1 MRHRLGLLALAVLF
15 TVPHARAQA
24 HLVKDIRMQTS
35 PVGSSPG
42 GLGTVGNTTYFF
54 ATLPD
59 TGTEL
64 WKTDGTAAG
73 TLLVSDICPGQCS
86 GVEQDYGYGIPVGN
100 RLLFAAND
108 GHQTGYRLW
117 TTDGTASG
125 TMMLSDRTLL
135 QGQGLTSFI
144 VSTGS
149 LAFFNANDPATGL
162 ELWVT
167 DGTVA
172 GTHLVTDLTP
182 GTAGSNP
189 LAVATFGSRF
199 LFRAGSN
206 RSLYITDGTE
216 QGTHLASPVYASFG
230 VALGNAVL
238 LAVLESD
245 QTWSLWKTD
254 GTTPGTTFVRGG
266 FKSIDQMG
274 VAGNAGYL
282 VADDGSGQKIWR
294 TDGTASGTGLLIDL
308 TPATSL
314 TIYTFR
320 GNLLIYRNA
329 VELWISDGTAAGLR
343 LLTQQSFLS
352 LGATVGQ
359 RFVFGA
365 QSGSHGMELWSTD
378 GTAAGTGHVA
388 DIDPGQHET
397 FPPYF
402 LARPDGVF
410 LMADDGVHGFEPWV
424 SDGTAAGT
432 HMLKDLAPEKQLGS
446 GPAAFAALGGNLIF
460 SAYDGTTGGLWMSDG
475 TAPGTFPIAALP
487 NFPYGSVV
495 NGPTAYFA
503 IYSPAELWRSDGTAA
518 GTFRLSHVSDSPNEF
533 TFLPFKNGVFFGGP
547 GGPWFSD
554 GTVAGT
560 HAIAAVPFAGEMV
573 AGDYVYGT
581 ANLQPYR
588 TDGTAAGTKQIT
600 TSLQL
605 SEIEQPQAFTQ
616 VGGSVYFVAPPASSV
631 FNLFRTDL
639 TTTQAVVVHHFDAQA
654 PFRMWS
660 AGGGLMFFANGALW
674 RSDGTDAGTV
684 KLLDKVE
691 GPNCTEDSDAITGDG
706 ILYWYNFASVT
717 VPELWRSDGTVPG
730 TFKLASFDGPYA
742 ETLQTCY
749 PAAMTYAGGHLY
761 FVGRDPVHGAE
772 PWISDGTV
780 VGTRLLD
787 DVNPG
792 IANSEPT
799 SFLKIGPTLY
809 FGATTPATGHELW
822 AITEPDCASCKLRRR
837 AVIH

>member
-1 MRHRLGLLALAVLF
+1 MRHRLGFLAIAVLF
-15 TVPHARAQA
+15 AVPHADAQAA
-24 HLVKDIRMQTS
+24 HLVKDISVQTS
-35 PVGSSPG
+35 PVGSLPG

-64 WKTDGTAAG
+64 WKTDGTSAG
-73 TLLVSDICPGQCS
+73 TVLVSDICPGPCS
-86 GVEQDYGYGIPVGN
+86 GVEQDYLYGIPVGN
-100 RLLFAAND
+100 HLLFGAND

-135 QGQGLTSFI
+135 SGTGLSSFI
-144 VSTGS
+144 VSIGS

-199 LFRAGSN
+199 LFRAGAN

-216 QGTHLASPVYASFG
+216 QGTHLVSPVFASFG
-230 VALGNAVL
+230 VAVGNAVL

-245 QTWSLWKTD
+245 QSWSLWKTD
-254 GTTPGTTFVRGG
+254 GTTAGTTFVRGG
-266 FKSIDQMG
+266 FKSIDQMA
-274 VAGNAGYL
+274 VAGNTMYF

-314 TIYTFR
+314 IIYTFR
-320 GNLLIYRNA
+320 GNVLIYRNGG
-329 VELWISDGTAAGLR
+329 ELWISDGTAAGLR
-343 LLTQQSFLS
+343 LLTQQTFIS

-378 GTAAGTGHVA
+378 GTVAGTGHVA

-397 FPPYF
+397 FPPLF
-402 LARPDGVF
+402 LPRPDGVF
-410 LMADDGVHGFEPWV
+410 LTADDGIHGAEPWV

-432 HMLKDLAPEKQLGS
+432 HMLKDLAPETQLGS
-446 GPAAFAALGGNLIF
+446 GPGVFGALHGDLIF
-460 SAYDGTTGGLWMSDG
+460 SAYDTRTTGGLWMSDG
-475 TAPGTFPIAALP
+475 TPSGTFPITPFTGNGPYAA
-487 NFPYGSVV
+487 VV
-495 NGPTAYFA
+495 NHDVYYFA

-518 GTFRLSHVSDSPNEF
+518 GTFRLAHVSDSLQAM
-533 TFLPFKNGVFFGGP
+533 TFFPFKNGLFLSGAGGS
-547 GGPWFSD
+547 WISD

-560 HAIAAVPFAGEMV
+560 HSIAAAPFAGEMA
-573 AGDYVYGT
+573 AGDYIYGT
-581 ANLQPYR
+581 GNLEQPYR

-600 TSLQL
+600 TTSAA
-605 SEIEQPQAFTQ
+605 SESAQPQAFTQ
-616 VGGSVYFVAPPASSV
+616 VGNSVYFAAGGGA
-631 FNLFRTDL
+631 FNLWRTD
-639 TTTQAVVVHHFDAQA
+639 TSTTQAVLVHHFDTEG
-654 PFRMWS
+654 PGHMWS
-660 AGGGLMFFANGALW
+660 AGGGVMFFVGGALW

-684 KLLDKVE
+684 K
-691 GPNCTEDSDAITGDG
+691 
-706 ILYWYNFASVT
+706 
-717 VPELWRSDGTVPG
+717 
-730 TFKLASFDGPYA
+730 
-742 ETLQTCY
+742 
-749 PAAMTYAGGHLY
+749 
-761 FVGRDPVHGAE
+761 
-772 PWISDGTV
+772 
-780 VGTRLLD
+780 
-787 DVNPG
+787 
-792 IANSEPT
+792 
-799 SFLKIGPTLY
+799 
-809 FGATTPATGHELW
+809 
-822 AITEPDCASCKLRRR
+822 
-837 AVIH
+837 